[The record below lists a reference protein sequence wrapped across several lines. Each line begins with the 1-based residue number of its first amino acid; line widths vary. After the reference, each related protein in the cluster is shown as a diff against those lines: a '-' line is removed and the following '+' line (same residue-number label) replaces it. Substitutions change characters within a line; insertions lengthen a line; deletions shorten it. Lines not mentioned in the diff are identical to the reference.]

1 MNEYPITIAI
11 DGPVGAGKSCI
22 AALVAKRLGILY
34 LDTGAMYR
42 AVGLYMLRNGVDPH
56 DAINVAKRAPLVH
69 VDVRYEDGE
78 QRVLLGGEDV
88 SEAIRNNEVSMAASA
103 VSAVAVVRHLMVSR
117 QQEIARAR
125 SLVMDG
131 RDIGTCVLPE
141 ATLKVYL
148 TADAEERA
156 RRRCQQLA
164 QKGVDV
170 PLEQVLSELKARDH
184 ADMTRVVSPL
194 RQADDAVLIDS
205 TSLTVEQVVDRIL
218 ALLDEKTHA

>member
-1 MNEYPITIAI
+1 MNEHPITIAI

-56 DAINVAKRAPLVH
+56 DAINVAKRAPLAH
-69 VDVRYEDGE
+69 VDVCYEDGE

>member
-1 MNEYPITIAI
+1 MNEHPITIAI

-22 AALVAKRLGILY
+22 AALVSKRLGILY

>member
-1 MNEYPITIAI
+1 MNEHPITIAI

-184 ADMTRVVSPL
+184 ADMTRGVAPL

>member
-1 MNEYPITIAI
+1 MNEHPITIAI

-69 VDVRYEDGE
+69 VDVRYEEGE

-148 TADAEERA
+148 TAAPEERA

-184 ADMTRVVSPL
+184 ADMTRIVSPL

>member
-1 MNEYPITIAI
+1 MNEHPITIAI

-205 TSLTVEQVVDRIL
+205 TSLTIEQVVDRIL

>member
-1 MNEYPITIAI
+1 MNEHPITIAI

-218 ALLDEKTHA
+218 ALLGEKTHA

>member
-1 MNEYPITIAI
+1 MNEHPITIAI

-184 ADMTRVVSPL
+184 ADMTRIVSPL

>member
-1 MNEYPITIAI
+1 MNEHPITIAI

-88 SEAIRNNEVSMAASA
+88 
-103 VSAVAVVRHLMVSR
+103 
-117 QQEIARAR
+117 
-125 SLVMDG
+125 
-131 RDIGTCVLPE
+131 
-141 ATLKVYL
+141 
-148 TADAEERA
+148 
-156 RRRCQQLA
+156 
-164 QKGVDV
+164 
-170 PLEQVLSELKARDH
+170 
-184 ADMTRVVSPL
+184 
-194 RQADDAVLIDS
+194 
-205 TSLTVEQVVDRIL
+205 
-218 ALLDEKTHA
+218 

>member
-1 MNEYPITIAI
+1 M
-11 DGPVGAGKSCI
+11 
-22 AALVAKRLGILY
+22 
-34 LDTGAMYR
+34 
-42 AVGLYMLRNGVDPH
+42 
-56 DAINVAKRAPLVH
+56 
-69 VDVRYEDGE
+69 
-78 QRVLLGGEDV
+78 LLGGEDV

>member
-1 MNEYPITIAI
+1 MNEHPITIAI

-69 VDVRYEDGE
+69 VDVRYEEGE

-205 TSLTVEQVVDRIL
+205 TSLTIEQVVDRIL
-218 ALLDEKTHA
+218 ALVDEKIRA

>member
-1 MNEYPITIAI
+1 MNEHPITIAI

-205 TSLTVEQVVDRIL
+205 TSLTVERVVDRIL

>member
-22 AALVAKRLGILY
+22 AALVAKRLGILH

-42 AVGLYMLRNGVDPH
+42 AVGLYMLRNGVNPH
-56 DAINVAKRAPLVH
+56 DAINVAKRAPLAH

-88 SEAIRNNEVSMAASA
+88 SEAIRSNEVSMAASA

-148 TADAEERA
+148 TANPEERA

-164 QKGVDV
+164 QKGVTV
-170 PLEQVLSELKARDH
+170 PLAQVLSELQARDH
-184 ADMTRVVSPL
+184 ADMTRAVSPL
-194 RQADDAVLIDS
+194 RQADDAVLLDS

-218 ALLDEKTHA
+218 ALLDEKTRA

>member
-1 MNEYPITIAI
+1 MNEHPITIAI

-42 AVGLYMLRNGVDPH
+42 AVGLDMLRNGVDPH

>member
-1 MNEYPITIAI
+1 MNEHPITIAI

-69 VDVRYEDGE
+69 VDVRYEEGE

>member
-1 MNEYPITIAI
+1 MNEHPITIAI

-56 DAINVAKRAPLVH
+56 DAINVAKRAPLAH

-78 QRVLLGGEDV
+78 QRVLLCGEDV

-148 TADAEERA
+148 TAEAEERA

-164 QKGVDV
+164 QKGVTV

-184 ADMTRVVSPL
+184 ADMTRAVSPL

-205 TSLTVEQVVDRIL
+205 TALTVEQVVDRIL
-218 ALLDEKTHA
+218 ALVDEKTHV

>member
-1 MNEYPITIAI
+1 MNEHPITIAI

-148 TADAEERA
+148 TAAPEERA

-184 ADMTRVVSPL
+184 ADMTRAVSPL

-205 TSLTVEQVVDRIL
+205 TSLTIEQVVDRIL
-218 ALLDEKTHA
+218 ALVDEKIRA

>member
-1 MNEYPITIAI
+1 MNEHPITIAI

-56 DAINVAKRAPLVH
+56 DEINVAKRAPLVH

>member
-1 MNEYPITIAI
+1 MNEHPITIAI

-69 VDVRYEDGE
+69 VDVRYENGE

-205 TSLTVEQVVDRIL
+205 TSLTIEQVVDRIL

>member
-1 MNEYPITIAI
+1 MNEHPITIAI

-218 ALLDEKTHA
+218 ALLDGKTHA

>member
-1 MNEYPITIAI
+1 MNEHPITIAI

-218 ALLDEKTHA
+218 ALLYEKTHA

>member
-1 MNEYPITIAI
+1 MNEHPITIAI

-103 VSAVAVVRHLMVSR
+103 VSDVAVVRHLMVSR

>member
-1 MNEYPITIAI
+1 MNEHPITIAI

-42 AVGLYMLRNGVDPH
+42 AVGLNMLRNGVDPH

>member
-1 MNEYPITIAI
+1 MNEHPITIAI

-69 VDVRYEDGE
+69 VDVRYVDGE

-164 QKGVDV
+164 QTGVDV

>member
-1 MNEYPITIAI
+1 MNEHPITIAI

-42 AVGLYMLRNGVDPH
+42 AVGLYMLRNGIDPH
-56 DAINVAKRAPLVH
+56 DAINVAKRAPLAH

-78 QRVLLGGEDV
+78 QRVLLCGEDV
-88 SEAIRNNEVSMAASA
+88 TEAIRNNEVSMAASA
-103 VSAVAVVRHLMVSR
+103 VSAVAVVRHLLVSR

-148 TADAEERA
+148 TADPEERA
-156 RRRCQQLA
+156 RRRCQQLT
-164 QKGVDV
+164 QKGVTV

-184 ADMTRVVSPL
+184 ADMTRAVSPL

-218 ALLDEKTHA
+218 ALVDERARA

>member
-1 MNEYPITIAI
+1 MNEHPITIAI

-117 QQEIARAR
+117 QQEIACAR

>member
-1 MNEYPITIAI
+1 MNEHPITIAI

-78 QRVLLGGEDV
+78 QRMLLGGEDV

-156 RRRCQQLA
+156 RRRCLQLA

-184 ADMTRVVSPL
+184 ADMTRAVSPL

>member
-1 MNEYPITIAI
+1 MNEHPITIAI

-148 TADAEERA
+148 TAAPEERA

>member
-1 MNEYPITIAI
+1 MTEHPITIAI

>member
-1 MNEYPITIAI
+1 MNEHPITIAI

-205 TSLTVEQVVDRIL
+205 TSLTVEQGVDRIL
-218 ALLDEKTHA
+218 ALLDEKTHT

>member
-1 MNEYPITIAI
+1 MNEHPITIAI

-131 RDIGTCVLPE
+131 RDIATCVLPE

>member
-1 MNEYPITIAI
+1 MNEHPITIAI

-42 AVGLYMLRNGVDPH
+42 AVGLYMLRNGIDPH

>member
-1 MNEYPITIAI
+1 MSNFVSIAI

>member
-1 MNEYPITIAI
+1 MNEHPITIAI

-42 AVGLYMLRNGVDPH
+42 AVGLYMLRNGIDPH

-69 VDVRYEDGE
+69 VDVRYEEGE

-148 TADAEERA
+148 TAAPEERA

-184 ADMTRVVSPL
+184 ADMTRIVSPL

-205 TSLTVEQVVDRIL
+205 TSLTIEQVVDRIL
-218 ALLDEKTHA
+218 ALVDEKIRA

>member
-1 MNEYPITIAI
+1 MNEHPITIAI